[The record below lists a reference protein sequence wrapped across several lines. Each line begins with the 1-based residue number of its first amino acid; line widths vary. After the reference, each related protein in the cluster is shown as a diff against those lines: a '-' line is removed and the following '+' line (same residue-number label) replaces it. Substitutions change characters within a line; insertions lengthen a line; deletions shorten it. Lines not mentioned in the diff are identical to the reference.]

1 MVADE
6 EPQRCGT
13 IAEVHKGDRKHP
25 VGPIRATLEI
35 LLWTAMGANLSD
47 PALEAKFP
55 TAPNIRKPLMRTCWR
70 STRFTAGSG
79 GQPSIYPSGR
89 HLFEFVY
96 CLVGCAHY
104 GRSIRYMQVY
114 PCTTRAAETSRAAAM
129 TIALHKRF
137 TVATDVQVYFCDPQS
152 PWQRGSNENT
162 NGLLRE
168 YFPKGTDLSR
178 HSQQDLDAI
187 ADKLNTRPR
196 KTLDYVTPADKLA
209 TTVAATG

>member
-1 MVADE
+1 MVADG

-70 STRFTAGSG
+70 SPRFTAGSG

-129 TIALHKRF
+129 TMGANCCIRSM
-137 TVATDVQVYFCDPQS
+137 VQRWPGPVIV
-152 PWQRGSNENT
+152 R
-162 NGLLRE
+162 
-168 YFPKGTDLSR
+168 
-178 HSQQDLDAI
+178 A
-187 ADKLNTRPR
+187 
-196 KTLDYVTPADKLA
+196 A
-209 TTVAATG
+209 TTTDDDSMIGAETAAMPSPLSPILA